1 MKTTLLNT
9 SVFADKSNYTSR
21 SFESELHN
29 VLIDCHDNN
38 NQMKMVQEITKHV
51 DSATNAL
58 MYFGTDES
66 AKQMLKK
73 VIELVEEQYNYLDVK
88 NNPHVFN
95 KELMDS
101 KDYTRYPYAEK
112 QECIRHMYLL
122 VDAFESQFKQSHS

>member
-1 MKTTLLNT
+1 MTITLLNT

-51 DSATNAL
+51 DSAANAL
-58 MYFGTDES
+58 MYFGTDDT

-101 KDYTRYPYAEK
+101 KGYTRYPYAEK

-122 VDAFESQFKQSHS
+122 IDAFESQFKQSRS